1 MDYRQAVNLAKAGKE
16 EGFQFLYESTYK
28 SKYYLALK
36 YLKDEQAAQDVLQEA
51 YIKAFAKLD
60 SLEQPEQFPAWLGV
74 IVGNLAKN
82 KLQKKNP
89 LLFSDIAVN
98 DEDESF
104 AYEIEDENPNYQ
116 PELSY
121 SKQETQQLV
130 HEMINALSEEQR
142 VCILMYEI
150 EGIPIREIAAA
161 LGCSENTVKSR
172 LNYGRKNLKKKAEEL
187 QKRGYKLYGVSALP
201 LLLWLL
207 RREESDLL
215 ADGVLEMA
223 QSRAAGQIFS
233 HAGTEETFGAKAA
246 DAARNVWESGRTA
259 AAGAAKKGF
268 LHTVAGKVTAV
279 LVGLAV
285 VGGAA
290 GTAYTVYSIGSRL
303 DELPFHLG
311 AEQSSAVSTAAPETS
326 TAPQEATPAPTAE
339 PSPTPEAPQVR
350 EMAEADYPA
359 LIAGDLTKAEVEYVL
374 AYGPEEITEQGLE
387 QMDYVNA
394 LNTLCQGPEGSGMA
408 STGQVNP
415 IESYGHDS
423 QYRSEYSVADVNR
436 LFRSFTDYQFT
447 EENHG
452 ANEWNIQV
460 VGESICFFPATINFT
475 AETNIVAA
483 EYTDEEMTLYFTYD
497 RHLYDMEFVDTH
509 AEKRA
514 ILRPNAEG
522 KYQIV
527 RIEEAEIE
535 VGQEPAQETAPPAS
549 ADEQSVD
556 TAYAGVLDSVK
567 NGERAYQF
575 TDGLDY
581 TGAVKYFYQD
591 LNQDGIKDL
600 VIGAECT
607 QGPFMAMDCKFYS
620 CQEQNGGYQLVE
632 VPGSQIV
639 TELCLPQDGY
649 GVFTLEYSRGTGMYE
664 CSRIT
669 LENNAIKLTD
679 MPEYRFQLGDS
690 AQKAFAAANPDVV
703 WIDLI

>member
-60 SLEQPEQFPAWLGV
+60 SLEQPERFPAWLGV

-246 DAARNVWESGRTA
+246 DAAQNVWESGRTA

-279 LVGLAV
+279 LVSLAV

-290 GTAYTVYSIGSRL
+290 GDGEAQPRAAAVAPARRIGAVEAVEDAGDVLAADADAGILHLDGGPAVLRATGAQADDAAGGRVL
-303 DELPFHLG
+303 GGIVAEDAAALLEHIAVGEGQDVLLRVDAPVVVAVDELGILVDLLDQFGDVQKLHV
-311 AEQSSAVSTAAPETS
+311 QTAAAHVAAGEEE
-326 TAPQEATPAPTAE
+326 Q
-339 PSPTPEAPQVR
+339 
-350 EMAEADYPA
+350 
-359 LIAGDLTKAEVEYVL
+359 LIDELFHVL
-374 AYGPEEITEQGLE
+374 ALGLDGGDALVKHLFIALAPAVE
-387 QMDYVNA
+387 HGGVA
-394 LNTLCQGPEGSGMA
+394 LNDGDGRAQFVRGVGDELALPLVGFVQARKQAVDG
-408 STGQVNP
+408 
-415 IESYGHDS
+415 
-423 QYRSEYSVADVNR
+423 
-436 LFRSFTDYQFT
+436 LF
-447 EENHG
+447 
-452 ANEWNIQV
+452 
-460 VGESICFFPATINFT
+460 
-475 AETNIVAA
+475 
-483 EYTDEEMTLYFTYD
+483 
-497 RHLYDMEFVDTH
+497 
-509 AEKRA
+509 
-514 ILRPNAEG
+514 
-522 KYQIV
+522 
-527 RIEEAEIE
+527 
-535 VGQEPAQETAPPAS
+535 ETAQVA
-549 ADEQSVD
+549 V
-556 TAYAGVLDSVK
+556 AGAQRFL
-567 NGERAYQF
+567 R
-575 TDGLDY
+575 
-581 TGAVKYFYQD
+581 GAW
-591 LNQDGIKDL
+591 
-600 VIGAECT
+600 T
-607 QGPFMAMDCKFYS
+607 
-620 CQEQNGGYQLVE
+620 
-632 VPGSQIV
+632 
-639 TELCLPQDGY
+639 
-649 GVFTLEYSRGTGMYE
+649 
-664 CSRIT
+664 
-669 LENNAIKLTD
+669 
-679 MPEYRFQLGDS
+679 
-690 AQKAFAAANPDVV
+690 
-703 WIDLI
+703 

>member
-60 SLEQPEQFPAWLGV
+60 SLEQPERFPAWLGV

-223 QSRAAGQIFS
+223 QSRAAGQIFL
-233 HAGTEETFGAKAA
+233 HAGAEETFGAKAA
-246 DAARNVWESGRTA
+246 DAAQNVWKSGRTA

-303 DELPFHLG
+303 DELRSILARSRVPR
-311 AEQSSAVSTAAPETS
+311 SAP
-326 TAPQEATPAPTAE
+326 
-339 PSPTPEAPQVR
+339 R
-350 EMAEADYPA
+350 HR
-359 LIAGDLTKAEVEYVL
+359 KRRRRRRRR
-374 AYGPEEITEQGLE
+374 
-387 QMDYVNA
+387 
-394 LNTLCQGPEGSGMA
+394 
-408 STGQVNP
+408 
-415 IESYGHDS
+415 H
-423 QYRSEYSVADVNR
+423 RHRRRNR
-436 LFRSFTDYQFT
+436 LRRRKRRRS
-447 EENHG
+447 
-452 ANEWNIQV
+452 
-460 VGESICFFPATINFT
+460 
-475 AETNIVAA
+475 
-483 EYTDEEMTLYFTYD
+483 
-497 RHLYDMEFVDTH
+497 
-509 AEKRA
+509 
-514 ILRPNAEG
+514 G
-522 KYQIV
+522 KW
-527 RIEEAEIE
+527 R
-535 VGQEPAQETAPPAS
+535 
-549 ADEQSVD
+549 
-556 TAYAGVLDSVK
+556 K
-567 NGERAYQF
+567 
-575 TDGLDY
+575 
-581 TGAVKYFYQD
+581 
-591 LNQDGIKDL
+591 
-600 VIGAECT
+600 
-607 QGPFMAMDCKFYS
+607 
-620 CQEQNGGYQLVE
+620 
-632 VPGSQIV
+632 
-639 TELCLPQDGY
+639 
-649 GVFTLEYSRGTGMYE
+649 
-664 CSRIT
+664 RIT
-669 LENNAIKLTD
+669 
-679 MPEYRFQLGDS
+679 RR
-690 AQKAFAAANPDVV
+690 
-703 WIDLI
+703 